1 MERQKYFSELV
12 PTQRKYTDHD
22 TKRVYTLY
30 THPSTHNY
38 EEQRT
43 KLTFAQLHKKFKRG
57 IVYLEQCE
65 TIPQKG
71 FMYEGKNYRRVL
83 IGTLGRKL
91 TFEDY
96 VNTNQSIKKYTN
108 RTK

>member
-1 MERQKYFSELV
+1 MKIILRQFLV
-12 PTQRKYTDHD
+12 VNPD
-22 TKRVYTLY
+22 
-30 THPSTHNY
+30 NN

-43 KLTFAQLHKKFKRG
+43 RLTFAQLHKKFKRG

-65 TIPQKG
+65 IIPQKG
-71 FMYEGKNYRRVL
+71 FIYEGKNYRRVL

-96 VNTNQSIKKYTN
+96 VKAKQKREALQNSLNSFGLTNLTTIK
-108 RTK
+108 

>member
-1 MERQKYFSELV
+1 MKIILRQFLV
-12 PTQRKYTDHD
+12 VNPD
-22 TKRVYTLY
+22 
-30 THPSTHNY
+30 NN

-57 IVYLEQCE
+57 LVYLEQCE

-71 FMYEGKNYRRVL
+71 FIYEGNNYRRVL

-91 TFEDY
+91 TFEHY
-96 VNTNQSIKKYTN
+96 IKAKQSINY
-108 RTK
+108 

>member
-1 MERQKYFSELV
+1 MKIILRQFLV
-12 PTQRKYTDHD
+12 VNPD
-22 TKRVYTLY
+22 
-30 THPSTHNY
+30 NN

-57 IVYLEQCE
+57 TVYLEQCE

-71 FMYEGKNYRRVL
+71 FIYEGKNYRRVL
-83 IGTLGRKL
+83 IGALGLKL

-96 VNTNQSIKKYTN
+96 VKAKQSINY
-108 RTK
+108 

>member
-1 MERQKYFSELV
+1 MKIILRQFLV
-12 PTQRKYTDHD
+12 VNPD
-22 TKRVYTLY
+22 
-30 THPSTHNY
+30 NN

-43 KLTFAQLHKKFKRG
+43 KLPFAQLHKKFKRG

-71 FMYEGKNYRRVL
+71 FIYEGKKL

-91 TFEDY
+91 TFEHY
-96 VNTNQSIKKYTN
+96 IKAKQSINY
-108 RTK
+108 

>member
-1 MERQKYFSELV
+1 MKINLRQYIEV
-12 PTQRKYTDHD
+12 NTD
-22 TKRVYTLY
+22 
-30 THPSTHNY
+30 NN

-65 TIPQKG
+65 TIPQKC
-71 FMYEGKNYRRVL
+71 FIYEGKNYRRVL
-83 IGTLGRKL
+83 IGALGRKL

-96 VNTNQSIKKYTN
+96 VKAK
-108 RTK
+108 

>member
-38 EEQRT
+38 ELIYDNPKNDLDFAKGTSVGGFFLCPFDSVSIKLNTGKIVNLGHGEFYKLKENEQVT
-43 KLTFAQLHKKFKRG
+43 HKK
-57 IVYLEQCE
+57 YA
-65 TIPQKG
+65 G
-71 FMYEGKNYRRVL
+71 FAKF
-83 IGTLGRKL
+83 RK
-91 TFEDY
+91 
-96 VNTNQSIKKYTN
+96 V
-108 RTK
+108 

>member
-1 MERQKYFSELV
+1 MKIILRQFLV
-12 PTQRKYTDHD
+12 VNPD
-22 TKRVYTLY
+22 
-30 THPSTHNY
+30 NN

-71 FMYEGKNYRRVL
+71 FIYEGQNYRRAL

-96 VNTNQSIKKYTN
+96 AKAKQSINY
-108 RTK
+108 

>member
-1 MERQKYFSELV
+1 MKIILRQFLV
-12 PTQRKYTDHD
+12 VNPD
-22 TKRVYTLY
+22 
-30 THPSTHNY
+30 NN

-57 IVYLEQCE
+57 LVYLEQCE

-71 FMYEGKNYRRVL
+71 FIYEGKNYRRVL

-96 VNTNQSIKKYTN
+96 AASQKKANVLQSLDEFG
-108 RTK
+108 

>member
-1 MERQKYFSELV
+1 MKIILRQFLV
-12 PTQRKYTDHD
+12 VNPE
-22 TKRVYTLY
+22 
-30 THPSTHNY
+30 NN

-43 KLTFAQLHKKFKRG
+43 RLPFAQLHEKFKRG
-57 IVYLEQCE
+57 LVYLEQCE

-71 FMYEGKNYRRVL
+71 FIYEGKNYRRVL

-96 VNTNQSIKKYTN
+96 VKAKQSIN
-108 RTK
+108 